1 MSVSIHLGTVLV
13 VSDSVVFREMLRR
26 ILAPHADEV
35 FIAEDRESA
44 REVLAAN
51 HELDLLVAETALPD
65 GSGFELLADAA
76 ELCDPKPRGILIST
90 HADPDLVRRAKDA
103 GAVGLLA
110 KPISFRD
117 LASVLKHGS
126 GAEIT
131 RREPRR
137 RVAGLASVLDARTLD
152 DSDHG
157 ADPQLV
163 WNVRD
168 VSASGAFLEADS
180 PLPLGTRLELELEL
194 GGRVIAVSAEVVRN
208 QEPSWSTAAGV
219 GVRFVGLGSETRVRL
234 SDWVADGLSW

>member
-1 MSVSIHLGTVLV
+1 MSTIHLATVLV
-13 VSDSVVFREMLRR
+13 VSDSIVFREMLRR
-26 ILAPHADEV
+26 ILLPHAEEV
-35 FIAEDRESA
+35 FTAGDRESA
-44 REVLAAN
+44 RQVLAAY

-76 ELCDPKPRGILIST
+76 ELCDPKPRGILISA
-90 HADPDLVRRAKDA
+90 HADPDLVRRAEDA

-117 LASVLKHGS
+117 LARVLKPSG

-137 RVAGLASVLDARTLD
+137 RLGGRANVLDARAPD
-152 DSDHG
+152 DSDQG
-157 ADPQLV
+157 ALRQLV
-163 WNVRD
+163 WYLRD

-208 QEPSWSTAAGV
+208 QEPSWRTGAGV
-219 GVRFVGLGSETRVRL
+219 GVRFVALGSETQARL
-234 SDWVADGLSW
+234 SDWVADGLS